1 MQEYKVFQI
10 ATYFLDQEVIK
21 IYKLVMRYHHFY
33 LSHSKTVLN
42 IIFKYKSLF
51 DDFYSAALVQILTEP
66 KNALVKQYQY
76 LFDMEGVQLTFE
88 PEALTA
94 IAKRAQERKTGARG
108 LRSIIEN
115 ALMDTMYELPS
126 MTDIA
131 EVIVTKGVI
140 ESGKSPVTK
149 PKS

>member
-1 MQEYKVFQI
+1 MQ
-10 ATYFLDQEVIK
+10 
-21 IYKLVMRYHHFY
+21 YHHFY

-42 IIFKYKSLF
+42 IIFKYNSLF
-51 DDFYSAALVQILTEP
+51 DDFYPAALVQILTEP

-140 ESGKSPVTK
+140 ESGKPPVTK

>member
-1 MQEYKVFQI
+1 MVK
-10 ATYFLDQEVIK
+10 
-21 IYKLVMRYHHFY
+21 
-33 LSHSKTVLN
+33 
-42 IIFKYKSLF
+42 
-51 DDFYSAALVQILTEP
+51 ILTEP

-140 ESGKSPVTK
+140 ESGKPPVTK

>member
-1 MQEYKVFQI
+1 
-10 ATYFLDQEVIK
+10 
-21 IYKLVMRYHHFY
+21 MRYHHFY

-140 ESGKSPVTK
+140 ESGKPPVTK